1 MRRLARDGRGAV
13 AIIVALVFPVIFGIA
28 ALTVD
33 IGHVLYMEAKL
44 QAAAD
49 AAALAAASS
58 LDDEDA
64 AVDLAEEYAGLNM
77 PEGDFGT
84 VLQAADV
91 VFGTYDIGTGTF
103 TADDTPTDA
112 VRVTLNLSEANGNA
126 VTLFFAQ
133 VIGFTSRDVQSQAI
147 ATQSA
152 GEGQFCFLA
161 TEEEEEDAFKVSGS
175 AELNLGDCGIA
186 VASTDDNAAMKAT
199 GSAGITA
206 STICVAGGFKDNSD
220 GDIDPPP
227 DEGCTDIPD
236 DPLAG
241 LTAPEVEDCGTC
253 SEPDCFPNTK
263 FTGNDAKNITLS
275 PGTYC
280 GGIKVSGSNKTI
292 TFEPGVYVLA
302 GGNGL
307 KVSGRSNTLVNETD
321 TGIGGVMF
329 FNTEEGDEDDFAEL
343 SFSASG
349 GRNNVNLSAPT
360 SGTYEGVLF
369 FQDPDADSAASDS
382 KFDVSGN
389 VDMELDGVVYMPDH
403 EIDYS
408 GTSSIGVRCTKL
420 IGDTIEFSGATGSEI
435 PESCVSDAVSIGSS
449 SGVRLRG

>member
-186 VASTDDNAAMKAT
+186 VASTDENAAMKTT
-199 GSAGITA
+199 GSSSITA
-206 STICVAGGFKDNSD
+206 SEICVAGGFKDNSD
-220 GDIDPPP
+220 GDTDPPP
-227 DEGCTDIPD
+227 RK
-236 DPLAG
+236 A
-241 LTAPEVEDCGTC
+241 
-253 SEPDCFPNTK
+253 
-263 FTGNDAKNITLS
+263 
-275 PGTYC
+275 
-280 GGIKVSGSNKTI
+280 
-292 TFEPGVYVLA
+292 
-302 GGNGL
+302 
-307 KVSGRSNTLVNETD
+307 
-321 TGIGGVMF
+321 
-329 FNTEEGDEDDFAEL
+329 
-343 SFSASG
+343 
-349 GRNNVNLSAPT
+349 APT
-360 SGTYEGVLF
+360 YPTTRW
-369 FQDPDADSAASDS
+369 PA
-382 KFDVSGN
+382 
-389 VDMELDGVVYMPDH
+389 
-403 EIDYS
+403 
-408 GTSSIGVRCTKL
+408 
-420 IGDTIEFSGATGSEI
+420 
-435 PESCVSDAVSIGSS
+435 
-449 SGVRLRG
+449 